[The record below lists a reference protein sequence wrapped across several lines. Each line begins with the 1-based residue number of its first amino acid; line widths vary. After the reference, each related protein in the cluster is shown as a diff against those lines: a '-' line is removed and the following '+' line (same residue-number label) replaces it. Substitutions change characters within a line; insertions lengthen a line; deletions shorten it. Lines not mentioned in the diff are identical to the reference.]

1 MTEKLYYKDAY
12 IKEFTSEVISCE
24 RTDGGYLVVLSE
36 TAFFPEEGGQYS
48 DRGTLSGA
56 SVLSVSEK
64 DGVIYHL
71 TDEPLPVGSTAEGK
85 IDFDERFEKMQC
97 HTAEHILSGLIHSTF
112 GYSNVGFHLGADEV
126 TMDISAPLC
135 EAELSEIERRANEVV
150 FENVEVEELYPSPE
164 ELSGIEY
171 RSKLDMTENVR
182 IVKIGEYDSC
192 ACCAPHVSKTGQ
204 IGMIKLISCMR
215 YKGGTRIHL
224 KCGFDALD
232 EFNDEFDRATAI
244 SNMISEPRENIAE
257 GVKKL
262 LGDINE
268 YKHEI
273 YELKKKMLSMKI
285 DAVKPKNGRIVY
297 VDDGMDMVELRSF
310 VNAKLDECEKFCIAF
325 SGNDE
330 DGYTYVLGYR
340 GEDFNEFVKNKIS
353 MLGQGGGG
361 GKPPFA
367 QGKVKCKKSDI
378 DTLWLD

>member
-164 ELSGIEY
+164 ELSGFEY
-171 RSKLDMTENVR
+171 RSKLDITENVR

-192 ACCAPHVSKTGQ
+192 ACCAPHVKRTGEIGSIKIIDFTGLRGGIRIRITAGRRAYKLYSAMNSNLAVISHLLSVPKTECAAAVERYVADAEKTKAALKASRLAFFEAEAARADLDAENPVFVYEGAS
-204 IGMIKLISCMR
+204 IEEMR
-215 YKGGTRIHL
+215 VFANK
-224 KCGFDALD
+224 
-232 EFNDEFDRATAI
+232 
-244 SNMISEPRENIAE
+244 
-257 GVKKL
+257 
-262 LGDINE
+262 
-268 YKHEI
+268 
-273 YELKKKMLSMKI
+273 
-285 DAVKPKNGRIVY
+285 AVKRTRGMLVLLSPTEDDCKYIIASERVDLKGEIKKINTALEGR
-297 VDDGMDMVELRSF
+297 
-310 VNAKLDECEKFCIAF
+310 
-325 SGNDE
+325 
-330 DGYTYVLGYR
+330 
-340 GEDFNEFVKNKIS
+340 
-353 MLGQGGGG
+353 GGGNSVMV
-361 GKPPFA
+361 
-367 QGKVKCKKSDI
+367 QGSFKAPLSVIREYFK
-378 DTLWLD
+378 